1 MSRNQV
7 FMLAAGFS
15 VFATGAWAQDYVLT
29 VPVNI
34 SGMPPEIREIEITC
48 SVLAPRAGS
57 TTALEDIGSAAPVRR
72 PVTGGAFSGDI
83 TININRSPFA
93 GGRMATQYSCTTRAY
108 GTVGGRPAEFWSYDD
123 PTTGAYGL
131 RMPPGSAIR
140 LEIPARPGAPKM
152 VSIRGPIP

>member
-1 MSRNQV
+1 MSRKQV
-7 FMLAAGFS
+7 FVFAAALS
-15 VFATGAWAQDYVLT
+15 AFATGASAQDYVLT

-48 SVLAPRAGS
+48 SVSALRAGS
-57 TTALEDIGSAAPVRR
+57 TTAYEDIGSAAPVRR
-72 PVTGGAFSGDI
+72 PVTGGAFSGDV

-93 GGRMATQYSCTTRAY
+93 GGRMATRYSCHTRAY

-123 PTTGAYGL
+123 PTTGSYGL

-140 LEIPARPGAPKM
+140 LEIPARPGAPKV
-152 VSIRGPIP
+152 VSITGTIP